1 MKSMN
6 IAILGAGRIAGTMAG
21 TLKEMKWVNSYA
33 VASRSLEKAKEFAA
47 KYEVEKAYG
56 SYEEMVKDP
65 AVDLVYIA
73 SPHSHHYEHIKL
85 CLEHGKHVLC
95 EKAFTANEA
104 QAREVFAMAKERNLL
119 LTEAMWV
126 RYMPMARTLQ
136 DVIKTGVIGNV
147 STVTANLFYLIDGK
161 ERIQSPALAGG
172 ALLDVGVYTL
182 TFASIV
188 LGDEI
193 ERIQASCTKTESGV
207 DAQNSITIFYKNGNM
222 AQLCSGIM
230 SLSDRKGMIYG
241 SKGYII
247 VENINNFESI
257 QVYNVDRKLVASY
270 PCPPQISGYEYEVLA
285 CVEAIRN
292 GWTEC
297 PQMPHEETLEIMRQ
311 MDEIRRQLGISF
323 PFEETEEK

>member
-6 IAILGAGRIAGTMAG
+6 MAILGAGRIAGTMAE
-21 TLKEMKWVNSYA
+21 TIREMKWVNSYA
-33 VASRSLEKAKEFAA
+33 VASRSKEKAESFAGE
-47 KYEVEKAYG
+47 YGFEKAYG
-56 SYEEMVKDP
+56 SYEEMVQDP
-65 AVDLVYIA
+65 EVDLVYVA

-95 EKAFTANEA
+95 EKAFTVNEA

-119 LTEAMWV
+119 VTEAMWV
-126 RYMPMARTLQ
+126 RYMPMVRTLQ
-136 DVIKTGVIGNV
+136 DVIKSGVIGKV
-147 STVTANLFYLIDGK
+147 STVTANLYYLIDGV

-182 TFASIV
+182 TFASV
-188 LGDEI
+188 VMGDEI
-193 ERIQASCTKTESGV
+193 DRIQAGCVKTEQGV
-207 DAQNSITIFYKNGNM
+207 DAQNSITIFYKDGRM

-257 QVYNVDRKLVASY
+257 QVYNVERKMVAEY
-270 PCPPQISGYEYEVLA
+270 PCPPQISGYEYEVMA
-285 CVEAIRN
+285 CVEAVRN

-297 PQMPHEETLEIMRQ
+297 PQMPHEQTLEIMRQ
-311 MDEIRRQLGISF
+311 MDEVRRQLGVSY
-323 PFEETEEK
+323 PFETEN